1 MPLVMNP
8 SMAQLFNL
16 EGKGAIVTGATGGL
30 GRAMAEALHDAGCR
44 VVVVGRSERIFE
56 LADEGYLPL
65 RSDLTLDGEPDRMV
79 DKAIQSLDRLDIV
92 VNAHGIVSRAL
103 AEEFPLDQWNRTI
116 ATNLT
121 SVFQTAQAAAKHFLK
136 RKYGKIINVASMLS
150 FSGGLRAVAYAASK
164 GGVAQ
169 LSKAMANEW
178 APHGINVNAIAPG
191 YFETN
196 ATEPLRSDPV
206 RNQQILDRLPA
217 GRWGKPS
224 DLKGAVVFLASAASD
239 YVHGIILPVDGGW
252 LSR

>member
-1 MPLVMNP
+1 MNS
-8 SMAQLFNL
+8 SMTQLFDL
-16 EGKGAIVTGATGGL
+16 EGSGAIVTGAAGGL
-30 GRAMAEALHDAGCR
+30 GHAMAAALHEAGCR
-44 VVVVGRSERIFE
+44 VVVVGRSDRVLEM
-56 LADEGYLPL
+56 AGEGYVPL
-65 RSDLTLDGEPDRMV
+65 RSNLTEDGEPERV
-79 DKAIQSLDRLDIV
+79 VREAVRSLGRLDIL
-92 VNAHGIVSRAL
+92 VNAHGFVTRAL

-121 SVFQTAQAAAKHFLK
+121 SVFRTSQVAAKHFMEGQH
-136 RKYGKIINVASMLS
+136 GKIINVASMLS

-169 LSKAMANEW
+169 LTKAIANEW

-191 YFETN
+191 YFETP
-196 ATEPLRSDPV
+196 ATEALRSDPV

-217 GRWGKPS
+217 GRWGRPS

>member
-1 MPLVMNP
+1 MNA
-8 SMAQLFNL
+8 SMTQLFNL
-16 EGKGAIVTGATGGL
+16 EGTGAMVTGAAGGL
-30 GRAMAEALHDAGCR
+30 GRAMAAALYDAGSR
-44 VVVVGRSERIFE
+44 VVVVGKSDRILE
-56 LADEGYLPL
+56 MAGEGYLPL
-65 RSDLTLDGEPDRMV
+65 RSDLTEDGEPDRV
-79 DKAIQSLDRLDIV
+79 VHEAIQSLGRLDILISAHAV
-92 VNAHGIVSRAL
+92 VTRAL

-121 SVFQTAQAAAKHFLK
+121 SVFRTAQAAAKHFLN
-136 RKYGKIINVASMLS
+136 RKHGKIINVASMLS
-150 FSGGLRAVAYAASK
+150 FSGGLRAAAYAASK

-169 LSKAMANEW
+169 LTKAMANEW

-191 YFETN
+191 YFETT

-217 GRWGKPS
+217 GRWGQPG
-224 DLKGAVVFLASAASD
+224 DLKGTVVFLASAASD

>member
-1 MPLVMNP
+1 MNT
-8 SMAQLFNL
+8 SMTQLFNL
-16 EGKGAIVTGATGGL
+16 EGTGAIVTGAAGGL
-30 GRAMAEALHDAGCR
+30 GRAMAEALQDAGCR
-44 VVVVGRSERIFE
+44 VVVVGRSERILG
-56 LADEGYLPL
+56 LADQGYLPL
-65 RSDLTLDGEPDRMV
+65 RSDLTEDGEPDRVV
-79 DKAIQSLDRLDIV
+79 DEAVELLGRLDILI
-92 VNAHGIVSRAL
+92 NAHGIVSRAP

-121 SVFQTAQAAAKHFLK
+121 SVFQTAQAAAKHFLRKK
-136 RKYGKIINVASMLS
+136 RGKIINVASMLS

-169 LSKAMANEW
+169 LTKAMANEW

-191 YFETN
+191 YFETT
-196 ATEPLRSDPV
+196 ATEPLRSDSV
-206 RNQQILDRLPA
+206 RNRQILDRLPA
-217 GRWGKPS
+217 GRWGNPG

>member
-1 MPLVMNP
+1 MNL
-8 SMAQLFNL
+8 SMIQLFNL
-16 EGKGAIVTGATGGL
+16 EGSGAIVTGAAGGL

-44 VVVVGRSERIFE
+44 VVVVGKSDRI
-56 LADEGYLPL
+56 LKMTDEGYLPL
-65 RSDLTLDGEPDRMV
+65 HSDLTEDGEPDRV
-79 DKAIQSLDRLDIV
+79 VHEAIQLLGRLDILI
-92 VNAHGIVSRAL
+92 NAHGVVTRAL
-103 AEEFPLDQWNRTI
+103 AEEFPEDQWNRTI

-121 SVFQTAQAAAKHFLK
+121 SVFRTAQAAAKHFLN
-136 RKYGKIINVASMLS
+136 RKHGKIINVASMLS

-169 LSKAMANEW
+169 LTKAMANEW

-191 YFETN
+191 YFETTT
-196 ATEPLRSDPV
+196 TEPLRSDPL
-206 RNQQILDRLPA
+206 RNRQILDRLPA
-217 GRWGKPS
+217 GRWGQPN